1 MSPTLRAM
9 GDLGQDTA
17 VEHVDQGR
25 FRAKLS
31 AEWEIWGPMGG
42 YLASTALRA
51 VAATTP
57 FARPASFFCHY
68 LGVAAFD
75 TVDIT
80 VTELRG
86 ARTAAAH
93 RVEVSQDGRRIL
105 EGTAWSIGDVMGL
118 EHDLAEAPRLPGPDE
133 LKSIPELLAGAG
145 VEGKP
150 PFPFWNNLDSKP
162 IDFRVDWPPPAPL
175 PPVWQEWCRFK
186 PTATFADP
194 WVDACRSVVLID
206 VQSWPAASRQHVTGP
221 PEFYAPSLDLYV
233 AFHDPQPHSEWLLCD
248 GYAPVARHGL
258 MGWTGRL
265 WSVEGRMVA
274 SGGGQLL
281 CRHLPQPP
289 A

>member
-1 MSPTLRAM
+1 M

-17 VEHVDQGR
+17 VERVDQGR

-42 YLASTALRA
+42 YLA
-51 VAATTP
+51 
-57 FARPASFFCHY
+57 
-68 LGVAAFD
+68 
-75 TVDIT
+75 
-80 VTELRG
+80 
-86 ARTAAAH
+86 
-93 RVEVSQDGRRIL
+93 
-105 EGTAWSIGDVMGL
+105 
-118 EHDLAEAPRLPGPDE
+118 
-133 LKSIPELLAGAG
+133 
-145 VEGKP
+145 
-150 PFPFWNNLDSKP
+150 
-162 IDFRVDWPPPAPL
+162 PPAPL

-233 AFHDPQPHSEWLLCD
+233 AFHDPQPDSEWLLCD

-281 CRHLPQPP
+281 CRRLPQPP